1 MQQGPD
7 PAGDGR
13 SAATTAVSAV
23 TATVAATALFGTV
36 GTARVLGPDVS
47 AWPVAAARL
56 GLGGGLLL
64 AVALLAGV
72 RLATLR
78 GLWRRPAVWAA
89 ALGMASFQ
97 VSFLA
102 AVAETGVAVG
112 TLLAIGSAPLF
123 TGVITRHVDRVWALT
138 TGLAL
143 VGLTLLVLG
152 GGGGAG
158 GALTPGGVALALLAG
173 ASYATYA
180 VASSALRAA
189 GALAAPAAVFVLAG
203 ALGVPVLLFSDVA
216 WLVSLGGAGMVL
228 YLAVVPTVLAYI
240 LLARGLR
247 VLAPSAVATLG
258 LTEPV
263 VAAALGVLVL
273 GERIPALGLTG
284 AVLLVTALGV
294 FARAS
299 TRPVPGAA
307 ISLGD

>member
-1 MQQGPD
+1 MQQGLD

-78 GLWRRPAVWAA
+78 ALWRRPAVWAA
-89 ALGMASFQ
+89 AVGMASFQ

-152 GGGGAG
+152 GGGG

-189 GALAAPAAVFVLAG
+189 GALAAPAAVFVVAG
-203 ALGVPVLLFSDVA
+203 ALGVPVLLFSDLA
-216 WLVSLGGAGMVL
+216 WLVSPGGAGMVL
-228 YLAVVPTVLAYI
+228 YLAVVPTVLSYI

-307 ISLGD
+307 LRLGD